1 VKDITLP
8 KIFEPFHCSN
18 IVRLGK
24 DYDGGYLVN
33 YEDVLK
39 STRLISFG
47 IGNDVSFEE
56 DFVKINDCRVDA
68 YDGTIDHC
76 AEFFSSPNKNLYIA
90 NIGHSSG
97 NKRLSEILT
106 EEDRNVFLKCDIDGA
121 EYEILDELIEHSH
134 KFSGIAIE
142 FHQVYEY
149 TLFNLL
155 SNFIAKTN
163 LKLIHTHL
171 NNNSYIEIPNGYI
184 PDCVELSFTS
194 SNNISLSSISLPHKL
209 DMPNMSSRDDFRILF

>member
-1 VKDITLP
+1 MKDITLP

-24 DYDGGYLVN
+24 DHDGGYLIN
-33 YEDVLK
+33 HEDVLK
-39 STRLISFG
+39 STRLISLG

-68 YDGTIDHC
+68 YDGTIEHHS
-76 AEFFSSPNKNLYIA
+76 EFFSVPNKNLYIA
-90 NIGHSSG
+90 NIGHGNG
-97 NKRLSEILT
+97 NKRLVDILT

-121 EYEILDELIEHSH
+121 EYQILNELIEHSH

-142 FHQVYEY
+142 FHQVYDY
-149 TLFNLL
+149 NLFNLL
-155 SNFIAKTN
+155 SNFISKTD

-171 NNNSYIEIPNGYI
+171 NNNSYIETPNGYL
-184 PDCVELSFTS
+184 PDCIELSFTS
-194 SNNISLSSISLPHKL
+194 SSNISLSSVSLPHSL
-209 DMPNMSSRDDFRILF
+209 DMPNMPSRDDFRILF